1 MVARS
6 PVSRGGA
13 ERRAALRRSACGEVV
28 LGNTSYLTS
37 HSEKRSTYPR
47 FSAASRSCSP
57 ALPLLYRRP
66 GCLQLVV
73 TCRQSTQHRPDTF
86 LHTHSRLSFTH
97 IPFTH
102 IPDFPSHTFPDF
114 QTKVHGLSFTH
125 IPGPLNAGLILS
137 NSHVRGPG
145 HRALR
150 CRPVSHMA
158 CQAADCQRTSTFII
172 NKSRIRLL

>member
-28 LGNTSYLTS
+28 LGNISYLTS

-57 ALPLLYRRP
+57 ALPFLYRRP
-66 GCLQLVV
+66 GCLQLAV

-97 IPFTH
+97 VPRLSDKSTWTFLHTHSRSTQRRADPFQLTRPRSRSPCSPLSAS
-102 IPDFPSHTFPDF
+102 IA
-114 QTKVHGLSFTH
+114 HGL
-125 IPGPLNAGLILS
+125 PGCRLS
-137 NSHVRGPG
+137 EDVDLYH
-145 HRALR
+145 
-150 CRPVSHMA
+150 
-158 CQAADCQRTSTFII
+158 
-172 NKSRIRLL
+172 